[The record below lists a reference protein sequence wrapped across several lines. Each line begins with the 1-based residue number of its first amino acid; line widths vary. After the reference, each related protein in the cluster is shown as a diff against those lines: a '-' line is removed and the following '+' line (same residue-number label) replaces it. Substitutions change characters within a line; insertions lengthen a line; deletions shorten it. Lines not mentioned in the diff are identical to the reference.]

1 MSREFVVLVR
11 AFLAQFFA
19 SDSVTSDHQLR
30 QAMIGVLAFLIVPGF
45 LIPFQL
51 SSAFEFAAI
60 RFPAL
65 LDPLTRLMVSIFVTY
80 SMVTIG
86 VIAAFAWDSLGF
98 SLLDAMVLGPLP
110 IRGRTVIAAK
120 LAAMALFLLAAAA
133 AINVMTAV
141 PFAMIASSHKAVVT
155 AGRHMIAHLA
165 VTMCAAAFVF
175 SGCVILRALFGLMR
189 RGRAAIASLMQFGMV
204 SALLCFIVFVPTALQ
219 IVPIAR
225 AGRRVAQF
233 TVRQQPIPAW
243 SPTNWFL
250 GLYEV
255 LRGSGHGEFDRAA
268 TRAIA
273 ITLAVVAAAI
283 LTTFIGY
290 RRQLQLA
297 LTPAASTGT
306 RRTAG
311 VQRAVAGLIAGRDPM
326 ARAIAS
332 FILATI
338 ARNRAQQAPIAINAA
353 IGLAIVVAGL
363 SRGTVDIASLLH
375 PRTAVL
381 WIPLVLG
388 YWTIIGL
395 RAACF
400 VPSELPAAWSFRS
413 NAPDHAR
420 AYWSAVRAAMIAF
433 IVPPVLLVD
442 LLIAPLLGW
451 RMAVPYALVTSAV
464 VVLLAEVVALTI
476 DFIPFTRAYRPGH
489 AKLRT
494 RWPLYLIGLYCFA
507 FWPARLQLWTADD
520 PAASLQIAAA
530 VAAIIAIVELVGRR
544 RAARWSLECEDEPE
558 DLFSRIAVLDIGN
571 TGPLRA
577 D

>member
-1 MSREFVVLVR
+1 MSRDFVVLVR

-30 QAMIGVLAFLIVPGF
+30 QAMIGVLAFLVMPGF

-98 SLLDAMVLGPLP
+98 SRLDAMVLGPLP
-110 IRGRTVIAAK
+110 VRGRTVIAAK
-120 LAAMALFLLAAAA
+120 LVAMAIFLLAASAG
-133 AINVMTAV
+133 INALTAV
-141 PFAMIASSHKAVVT
+141 PFSMIASNHKAVVS
-155 AGRHMIAHLA
+155 AGRQMVAHMGA
-165 VTMCAAAFVF
+165 TMCAATFVF
-175 SGCVILRALFGLMR
+175 CACVTLRALLGLMS
-189 RGRAAIASLMQFGMV
+189 RGRAAIASLVQFSLV

-219 IVPIAR
+219 VVPVAR
-225 AGRRVAQF
+225 AGRRAVQF
-233 TVRQQPIPAW
+233 AVRQQAIPAW

-255 LRGSGHGEFDRAA
+255 LRGSGDGQFDRAA
-268 TRAIA
+268 AQA
-273 ITLAVVAAAI
+273 LVFTLAVVAAAI
-283 LTTFIGY
+283 LTTFVGY

-297 LTPAASTGT
+297 LTPAASTGA
-306 RRTAG
+306 RRAAT
-311 VQRAVAGLIAGRDPM
+311 VQRTIAALLTGRDPM
-326 ARAIAS
+326 ARAIS
-332 FILATI
+332 NFILATI

-353 IGLAIVVAGL
+353 IGLAIAVAGL
-363 SRGTVDIASLLH
+363 SRGAADIASLLR

-395 RAACF
+395 RAAFF
-400 VPSELPAAWSFRS
+400 VPSELPASWSFRS

-420 AYWSAVRAAMIAF
+420 AYWSAVRASMIAF
-433 IVPPVLLVD
+433 IVPPVLLID
-442 LLIAPLLGW
+442 LLLAPLLGW
-451 RMAVPYALVTSAV
+451 RMAVSYALVTSAV
-464 VVLLAEVVALTI
+464 VILLAEVVALTI

-489 AKLRT
+489 AKLKT
-494 RWPLYLIGLYCFA
+494 RWPLYLLGLYVFA
-507 FWPARLQLWTADD
+507 FWPARLQLWTSGS
-520 PAASLQIAAA
+520 AAGSLQLAAE
-530 VAAIIAIVELVGRR
+530 VGVIIAVVDFAGRR
-544 RAARWSLECEDEPE
+544 RAARWSLACEE
-558 DLFSRIAVLDIGN
+558 DTEDVFSRIAVLDLGN
-571 TGPLRA
+571 AAPLSG